1 MCSSFPLATASH
13 TYLAASVAWVC
24 GGVERRLA
32 SGGRAGYTAPNEHKA
47 VGVALMDLD
56 DATAG
61 IFANLIVYGAHSI
74 VRNLHEDLRECASCT
89 NCPVSTCF
97 ACPPF
102 ASGW

>member
-1 MCSSFPLATASH
+1 MG
-13 TYLAASVAWVC
+13 AWE
-24 GGVERRLA
+24 GGVRWACAWMLLVAGGFERRLA
-32 SGGRAGYTAPNEHKA
+32 SGGRAGYAAPNEHQ
-47 VGVALMDLD
+47 GVAVAIRDLD

-74 VRNLHEDLRECASCT
+74 VRNLHEDLREWASCT

-102 ASGW
+102 AFGR

>member
-32 SGGRAGYTAPNEHKA
+32 SGGREGSAAPNEHHE

-61 IFANLIVYGAHSI
+61 IFANLIVWCALHREYT
-74 VRNLHEDLRECASCT
+74 LHEDLQ
-89 NCPVSTCF
+89 
-97 ACPPF
+97 
-102 ASGW
+102 